1 MPVDEIE
8 YQEHRLTI
16 VEQRGG
22 GYLVEITPLAGGPT
36 IRTQTY
42 QSTQEAIAK
51 AKATIA
57 KHPNT
62 RSNTR

>member
-1 MPVDEIE
+1 MPVDDIE
-8 YQEHRLTI
+8 YEGHRLTI

-22 GYLVEITPLAGGPT
+22 GYLVEITPLDSGPT

-57 KHPNT
+57 KHPSK
-62 RSNTR
+62 R